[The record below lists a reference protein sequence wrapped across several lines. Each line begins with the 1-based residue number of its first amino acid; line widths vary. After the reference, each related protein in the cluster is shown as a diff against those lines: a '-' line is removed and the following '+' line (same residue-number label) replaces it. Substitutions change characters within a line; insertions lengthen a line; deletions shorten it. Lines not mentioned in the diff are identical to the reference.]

1 MLVVQN
7 FLSVEKKNLIQL
19 FHSNKLEEAL
29 SIAEKI
35 LSVDPN
41 DISIL
46 EIKGKIHLSLGDI
59 NSTVNCYLKAIQLNP
74 NCEKNYNAIALLF
87 GKIGKN
93 EKAIQYLYKSYDINK
108 KNPTTHF
115 NLGVIFFN
123 KKNWHKS
130 AEYFNNAIKIKPYY
144 PDAFYYLGKIFYNDS
159 QFEKAIIFFK
169 RCIQQKK
176 NHDNSFHNLGN
187 SLRDLGKFKDAIFYY
202 KSALEINPDRVDS
215 QHCLGL
221 TFYGLNQY
229 DKGKNIFENILLKN
243 QSDYFAKRNIAI
255 GQMKMGYIKDAINTF
270 LDVIP
275 NLPKCTTSLYCLL
288 ELSAFEKK
296 LNADDILNK
305 FKKILSINSD
315 STVQSSK
322 NIVALYG
329 FGRSGALFLHSLFDG
344 HPDIS
349 TLPGYFFKGWF
360 NVKTWPLLQPNYAE
374 DNWREKLALDICTYF
389 EPQFDASSKK
399 NVIGK
404 PNGDTDW
411 FAQNIGF
418 TQLGKDRTEVLDLDQ
433 DKFKNSLIKLLKSYA
448 TINVKVCFELIHEAF
463 HDAYRETT
471 HQNNEDKTIFY
482 HLHNPNYYERTS
494 FNYYYPHNKSL
505 FIVRHPIKMLES
517 WIKDELN
524 KIPEILAV
532 NASFEDNYEI
542 IKILQSSNKI
552 AWALQYFIN
561 PLNSM
566 GIVKGV
572 KLEDIKND
580 PQKTLDKMCKW
591 IGIKNDPSL
600 YKSEFMGKQFSRPS
614 INFDNITGFDKKSI
628 DVPIGR
634 LFGKRDIMILETLF
648 WPFMNEY
655 NYTQMSKKEF
665 IKNLKIIR
673 PWLEEPFEFEKDI
686 HKKLPEDTPDLHKIC
701 SYQTSH
707 RYLIKIWEILNETQS
722 YPYLI
727 EPLE

>member
-1 MLVVQN
+1 MLVDKN
-7 FLSVEKKNLIQL
+7 FLKIEKKKLIQL
-19 FHSNKLEEAL
+19 FHSNKFQVAL

-35 LSVDPN
+35 LSADPN

-59 NSTVNCYLKAIQLNP
+59 KSAINCYLKAIQLNP

-93 EKAIQYLYKSYDINK
+93 EKAKQYLLKSYDINI

-123 KKNWHKS
+123 KKNWLKS
-130 AEYFNNAIKIKPYY
+130 TEYFNNAIKIKPYY
-144 PDAFYYLGKIFYNDS
+144 PDAYYYLGKIFYNVS

-176 NHDNSFHNLGN
+176 NHDDSFHNIGN
-187 SLRDLGKFKDAIFYY
+187 SLRDLGRFKDAIFYY
-202 KSALEINPDRVDS
+202 ETALEINPNRIDS
-215 QHCLGL
+215 NHCLGL
-221 TFYGLNQY
+221 TFYGLNQFT
-229 DKGKNIFENILLKN
+229 KGKKIFENILTKN
-243 QSDYFAKRNIAI
+243 QFDYFAKRNFAI
-255 GQMKMGYIKDAINTF
+255 GQMKMGYIKDAIKTL

-275 NLPKCTTSLYCLL
+275 NLPECTTSLYCLL

-305 FKKILSINSD
+305 FIKILSINSD

-322 NIVALYG
+322 KIVALYG
-329 FGRSGALFLHSLFDG
+329 FGRSGSLFLHSLFDG

-360 NVKTWPLLQPNYAE
+360 NEKTWPLLQPNYAE
-374 DNWREKLALDICTYF
+374 DNWREKLALDICNYF
-389 EPQFDASSKK
+389 EPQFDANSKK

-404 PNGDTDW
+404 PNGDTAW
-411 FAQNIGF
+411 FAQNLGF
-418 TQLGKDRTEVLDLDQ
+418 TQLGNDRSEVLDLDQ
-433 DKFKNSLIKLLKSYA
+433 DKFKNSLIKLLKSYS

-463 HDAYRETT
+463 HDAYRVTT
-471 HQNNEDKTIFY
+471 NQDYEDKTIFY

-494 FNYYYPHNKSL
+494 FNYYYPNNKSL
-505 FIVRHPIKMLES
+505 FIVRHPIQMLES
-517 WIKDELN
+517 WIKDEL
-524 KIPEILAV
+524 KQIPETLAV
-532 NASFEDNYEI
+532 NASFENNYEI

-552 AWALQYFIN
+552 AWALQYFMN

-580 PQKTLDKMCKW
+580 PQKTLNKMCKW
-591 IGIKNDPSL
+591 IGIKNDPTL
-600 YKSEFMGKQFSRPS
+600 YKSEFMGKQYSRPS
-614 INFDNITGFDKKSI
+614 INFDNITGFDKRSI

-634 LFGKRDIMILETLF
+634 LFGKRDIIILETLF

-673 PWLEEPFEFEKDI
+673 PWLEEPFEFEKDV
-686 HKKLPEDTPDLHKIC
+686 HKKLPEDTPDLNEIC
-701 SYQTSH
+701 SYQIPH

>member
-1 MLVVQN
+1 MT
-7 FLSVEKKNLIQL
+7 
-19 FHSNKLEEAL
+19 
-29 SIAEKI
+29 EKI
-35 LSVDPN
+35 YPQLPTDNCIVNNLENKS
-41 DISIL
+41 SI
-46 EIKGKIHLSLGDI
+46 EKSIFV
-59 NSTVNCYLKAIQLNP
+59 NS
-74 NCEKNYNAIALLF
+74 
-87 GKIGKN
+87 
-93 EKAIQYLYKSYDINK
+93 
-108 KNPTTHF
+108 
-115 NLGVIFFN
+115 
-123 KKNWHKS
+123 
-130 AEYFNNAIKIKPYY
+130 
-144 PDAFYYLGKIFYNDS
+144 
-159 QFEKAIIFFK
+159 
-169 RCIQQKK
+169 
-176 NHDNSFHNLGN
+176 
-187 SLRDLGKFKDAIFYY
+187 
-202 KSALEINPDRVDS
+202 
-215 QHCLGL
+215 
-221 TFYGLNQY
+221 
-229 DKGKNIFENILLKN
+229 
-243 QSDYFAKRNIAI
+243 
-255 GQMKMGYIKDAINTF
+255 
-270 LDVIP
+270 
-275 NLPKCTTSLYCLL
+275 
-288 ELSAFEKK
+288 
-296 LNADDILNK
+296 
-305 FKKILSINSD
+305 SD

-329 FGRSGALFLHSLFDG
+329 FGRSGSLFLHSLFDG

-360 NVKTWPLLQPNYAE
+360 NEKTWPLLQPNYAE
-374 DNWREKLALDICTYF
+374 DNWREKLALDICNYF
-389 EPQFDASSKK
+389 EPQFDANSKK

-404 PNGDTDW
+404 PNGDTAW
-411 FAQNIGF
+411 FAQNLGF
-418 TQLGKDRTEVLDLDQ
+418 TQLGKDRSEVLDLDQ
-433 DKFKNSLIKLLKSYA
+433 DKFKNSLIKLLKSYS

-471 HQNNEDKTIFY
+471 NQDYEDKTIFY

-505 FIVRHPIKMLES
+505 FIVRHPIQMLES
-517 WIKDELN
+517 WIKDEIN
-524 KIPEILAV
+524 QIPEKLAA
-532 NASFEDNYEI
+532 NASFENNYEI

-591 IGIKNDPSL
+591 IGIKNDPTL

-634 LFGKRDIMILETLF
+634 LFGKRDIIILETLF

-655 NYTQMSKKEF
+655 KYTQMSKKEF

-686 HKKLPEDTPDLHKIC
+686 HKKLPEDTPDLHEIC
-701 SYQTSH
+701 SYQIPH

>member
-1 MLVVQN
+1 MLVDQN
-7 FLSVEKKNLIQL
+7 FFNIERKKLIQL
-19 FHSNKLEEAL
+19 FHSSKFQEAL

-35 LSVDPN
+35 LSADPN

-130 AEYFNNAIKIKPYY
+130 AEYFYNAIKIKPYY
-144 PDAFYYLGKIFYNDS
+144 PDAYYHLGKIFYNET

-176 NHDNSFHNLGN
+176 NHDDSFHNIGN
-187 SLRDLGKFKDAIFYY
+187 SLRDLGRFKDAIFYY
-202 KSALEINPDRVDS
+202 KTALEINPDRVDS
-215 QHCLGL
+215 SHCLGL
-221 TFYGLNQY
+221 TFYGLNQFV
-229 DKGKNIFENILLKN
+229 KGKSIFEDILMKN
-243 QSDYFAKRNIAI
+243 QFDYFAKRNIAI
-255 GQMKMGYIKDAINTF
+255 GQMKMGYVKDAINTL
-270 LDVIP
+270 LDVIQY
-275 NLPKCTTSLYCLL
+275 LPECTTSLYCLL

-296 LNADDILNK
+296 INAADILNQ
-305 FKKILSINSD
+305 FKKILSINSEV
-315 STVQSSK
+315 TVQSSK
-322 NIVALYG
+322 DIVALYG
-329 FGRSGALFLHSLFDG
+329 FGRSGSLFLHSLFDG

-360 NVKTWPLLQPNYAE
+360 NEKTWPLLQPNYSE
-374 DNWREKLALDICTYF
+374 DNWREKLALDICNYF

-404 PNGDTDW
+404 PNGDADW
-411 FAQNIGF
+411 FAQNLGF
-418 TQLGKDRTEVLDLDQ
+418 TQLGKDRSEVLDLDQ
-433 DKFKNSLIKLLKSYA
+433 DKFKNALIKLLESYS

-463 HDAYRETT
+463 HDAYRVTT
-471 HQNNEDKTIFY
+471 NQDYEDKTIFY

-505 FIVRHPIKMLES
+505 FIVRHPIQMLES
-517 WIKDELN
+517 WLKDQISR
-524 KIPEILAV
+524 IPEKLAV
-532 NASFEDNYEI
+532 DASFENNYEI

-561 PLNSM
+561 PLNSV

-701 SYQTSH
+701 SYQIPH
-707 RYLIKIWEILNETQS
+707 RYLIKIWEILNKTQS

>member
-1 MLVVQN
+1 MFIDQN
-7 FLSVEKKNLIQL
+7 FLSIEKKKLIHL
-19 FHSNKLEEAL
+19 FHSNKFQEAL

-35 LSVDPN
+35 LSLDPN

-46 EIKGKIHLSLGDI
+46 EIKGKIHLSLNDI
-59 NSTVNCYLKAIQLNP
+59 NSTINCYEKAIKLNP
-74 NCEKNYNAIALLF
+74 YCEKNYNSISILL

-93 EKAIQYLYKSYDINK
+93 EKAIQYLTKSYNINN

-130 AEYFNNAIKIKPYY
+130 TNYFNNAIIIKPYY
-144 PDAFYYLGKIFYNDS
+144 PDAYYYLGKIFYNDS
-159 QFEKAIIFFK
+159 QFEKAVIFFK

-176 NHDNSFHNLGN
+176 NHDDSFHNIGN
-187 SLRDLGKFKDAIFYY
+187 SLRALGRYKDAIFYY
-202 KSALEINPDRVDS
+202 KTALEINPNRIDS
-215 QHCLGL
+215 NHCLGL
-221 TFYGLNQY
+221 TFYGLNQF
-229 DKGKNIFENILLKN
+229 DRGKNIFEKIVIKN
-243 QSDYFAKRNIAI
+243 QFDYFAKRNIAI

-296 LNADDILNK
+296 LNVDDILNK

-329 FGRSGALFLHSLFDG
+329 FGRSGSLFLHSLFDG

-360 NVKTWPLLQPNYAE
+360 NEKTWPLLQPHYTE
-374 DNWREKLALDICTYF
+374 DNWREKLALDICNYF
-389 EPQFDASSKK
+389 EPQFDANSKK

-404 PNGDTDW
+404 PNDHAAW
-411 FAQNIGF
+411 FAQNLGF
-418 TQLGKDRTEVLDLDQ
+418 TQLGNDRSEVLDLDQ
-433 DKFKNSLIKLLKSYA
+433 DKFKNSLIELLKSYS
-448 TINVKVCFELIHEAF
+448 TINSKVCFELIHEAF

-471 HQNNEDKTIFY
+471 NQDYEDKTIFY
-482 HLHNPNYYERTS
+482 HLHNPNYYERAS

-517 WIKDELN
+517 WISYEIN
-524 KIPEILAV
+524 QIPEILAV
-532 NASFEDNYEI
+532 NASFEDNNEI

-552 AWALQYFIN
+552 SYSLQYFIN

-580 PQKTLDKMCKW
+580 PQKTLNKICKW
-591 IGIKNDPSL
+591 IGIKNDPTL

-628 DVPIGR
+628 NVPIGR
-634 LFGKRDIMILETLF
+634 LFGKRDIIILETLF

-655 NYTQMSKKEF
+655 KYTQMSKKEF

-686 HKKLPEDTPDLHKIC
+686 HRKLPKDTPDLHEIC
-701 SYQTSH
+701 SYHTPH
-707 RYLIKIWEILNETQS
+707 RYLIRIWEILNETQS

-727 EPLE
+727 EPLK

>member
-1 MLVVQN
+1 MLVDQN
-7 FLSVEKKNLIQL
+7 FFNIERKKLIQL
-19 FHSNKLEEAL
+19 FHSSKFHEAL

-35 LSVDPN
+35 LSADPN

-59 NSTVNCYLKAIQLNP
+59 KSAIDCYLKAIQLNP

-93 EKAIQYLYKSYDINK
+93 DKAIQYLYKSYDINK

-115 NLGVIFFN
+115 NLGFIFFN
-123 KKNWHKS
+123 KKNWYKS

-144 PDAFYYLGKIFYNDS
+144 PDAYYYLGKIFYNVS

-176 NHDNSFHNLGN
+176 NHDDSFHNIGN
-187 SLRDLGKFKDAIFYY
+187 SLRDLGRFKDAIFYY

-221 TFYGLNQY
+221 TFYGLNQFT
-229 DKGKNIFENILLKN
+229 KGKKIFENILTKN
-243 QSDYFAKRNIAI
+243 QFDYFAKRNIAI

-329 FGRSGALFLHSLFDG
+329 FGRSGSLFLHSLFDG

-360 NVKTWPLLQPNYAE
+360 NEKTWPLLQPNYAE
-374 DNWREKLALDICTYF
+374 DNWREKLALDICNYF

-404 PNGDTDW
+404 PNDHTAW
-411 FAQNIGF
+411 FAQNLGF
-418 TQLGKDRTEVLDLDQ
+418 TQLGKDRSEVLDLDQ
-433 DKFKNSLIKLLKSYA
+433 DKFKNSLIKLLESYS

-471 HQNNEDKTIFY
+471 HQENEDKTIFY

-517 WIKDELN
+517 WINYELN
-524 KIPEILAV
+524 QIPEKLAV

-591 IGIKNDPSL
+591 IGIKNDPTL

-686 HKKLPEDTPDLHKIC
+686 HKKLPEDTPDLNEIC
-701 SYQTSH
+701 SYQILH

>member
-1 MLVVQN
+1 MLVDQN
-7 FLSVEKKNLIQL
+7 FFNIERKKLIQL
-19 FHSNKLEEAL
+19 FHSSKFQEAL

-35 LSVDPN
+35 LSADPN

-87 GKIGKN
+87 GKIGKY
-93 EKAIQYLYKSYDINK
+93 EKALQYLYKSYDINK

-144 PDAFYYLGKIFYNDS
+144 PDAYYYLGKMYYNAS
-159 QFEKAIIFFK
+159 QFEKAITFFK

-176 NHDNSFHNLGN
+176 NHDDSFHNIGN
-187 SLRDLGKFKDAIFYY
+187 SLRDLGRFKDAIFYY
-202 KSALEINPDRVDS
+202 ETALEINPDRVDS
-215 QHCLGL
+215 SHCLGL
-221 TFYGLNQY
+221 TFYGLNQFVR
-229 DKGKNIFENILLKN
+229 GKNIFENILTKN
-243 QSDYFAKRNIAI
+243 QFDYFAKRNIAI
-255 GQMKMGYIKDAINTF
+255 GQMKMGYVKDAINTL

-275 NLPKCTTSLYCLL
+275 NLPECTTSLYCLL

-296 LNADDILNK
+296 INAAEILNQ
-305 FKKILSINSD
+305 FKKILSINSKV
-315 STVQSSK
+315 SVQSSK

-329 FGRSGALFLHSLFDG
+329 FGRSGSLFLHSLFDG

-360 NVKTWPLLQPNYAE
+360 NEKTWPLLQPNYAE
-374 DNWREKLALDICTYF
+374 DNWREKLVLDICNYF

-404 PNGDTDW
+404 PNGDADW
-411 FAQNIGF
+411 FAQNLGF
-418 TQLGKDRTEVLDLDQ
+418 TQLGKDRSEVLDLDQ
-433 DKFKNSLIKLLKSYA
+433 DKFKNSLIKLLESYS

-471 HQNNEDKTIFY
+471 NQDYEDKTIFY
-482 HLHNPNYYERTS
+482 HIHNPNYYERTS

-505 FIVRHPIKMLES
+505 FIVRHPIQMLES
-517 WIKDELN
+517 WMKDQIN
-524 KIPEILAV
+524 QIPEVLAV

-542 IKILQSSNKI
+542 INILQSSNKI

-561 PLNSM
+561 PSNSM

-580 PQKTLDKMCKW
+580 PQKTMNKMCKW
-591 IGIKNDPSL
+591 IGIKNDPTL

-655 NYTQMSKKEF
+655 KYTQMSKKEF

-686 HKKLPEDTPDLHKIC
+686 HKKLPEDTPDLHEIC
-701 SYQTSH
+701 SYQIPH
-707 RYLIKIWEILNETQS
+707 RYLIKIWEVLNETQS

>member
-1 MLVVQN
+1 MLVDKN
-7 FLSVEKKNLIQL
+7 FLKIEKKKLIQL
-19 FHSNKLEEAL
+19 FHSNKFQVAL

-35 LSVDPN
+35 LSADPN

-59 NSTVNCYLKAIQLNP
+59 NSTINCYLKTIQLNP
-74 NCEKNYNAIALLF
+74 NCEKNYNAIALLL
-87 GKIGKN
+87 GKIGQT
-93 EKAIQYLYKSYDINK
+93 EKAIQYLNKSFDINR

-115 NLGVIFFN
+115 NLGFIFFN

-130 AEYFNNAIKIKPYY
+130 AEYFHNAIKIKPYY

-202 KSALEINPDRVDS
+202 KSALEINPDRIDS

-229 DKGKNIFENILLKN
+229 DKGKKIFENILLKN
-243 QSDYFAKRNIAI
+243 QFDYFAKRNIAI
-255 GQMKMGYIKDAINTF
+255 GQMKMGYIKEAINTF

-296 LNADDILNK
+296 LNVDDILNK
-305 FKKILSINSD
+305 FNKILSIKSD

-322 NIVALYG
+322 DIVALYG
-329 FGRSGALFLHSLFDG
+329 FGRSGSLFLHSLFDG

-360 NVKTWPLLQPNYAE
+360 NEKTWPLLQPNYAE

-404 PNGDTDW
+404 PNGDAAW
-411 FAQNIGF
+411 FAQNLGF
-418 TQLGKDRTEVLDLDQ
+418 TQLGKDRSEVLDLDQ

-471 HQNNEDKTIFY
+471 HQNDEDKTLFY

-494 FNYYYPHNKSL
+494 FNYYYPNNKSL
-505 FIVRHPIKMLES
+505 FIVRHPIQMLES
-517 WIKDELN
+517 WINYELN
-524 KIPEILAV
+524 QIPEKWAV
-532 NASFEDNYEI
+532 NASFENNHEI

-552 AWALQYFIN
+552 SYTLQYFIN

-572 KLEDIKND
+572 KLEDLKND
-580 PQKTLDKMCKW
+580 PQKTLNKMCKW
-591 IGIKNDPSL
+591 IGIKNDPTL

-634 LFGKRDIMILETLF
+634 LFGKRDIIILETLF

-686 HKKLPEDTPDLHKIC
+686 HKKLPKDTPDLHKIC
-701 SYQTSH
+701 SYQIPH

>member
-1 MLVVQN
+1 MLVDQN
-7 FLSVEKKNLIQL
+7 FFNIERKKLIQL
-19 FHSNKLEEAL
+19 FHSSKFQEAL

-35 LSVDPN
+35 LSADPN

-87 GKIGKN
+87 GKIGKY
-93 EKAIQYLYKSYDINK
+93 EKALQYLYKSYDINK

-144 PDAFYYLGKIFYNDS
+144 PDAYYYLGKMYYNAS
-159 QFEKAIIFFK
+159 QFEKAITFFK

-176 NHDNSFHNLGN
+176 NHDDSFHNIGN
-187 SLRDLGKFKDAIFYY
+187 SLRDLGRFKDAIFYY
-202 KSALEINPDRVDS
+202 ETALEINPDRVDS
-215 QHCLGL
+215 SHCLGL
-221 TFYGLNQY
+221 TFYGLNQFVR
-229 DKGKNIFENILLKN
+229 GKNIFENILTKN
-243 QSDYFAKRNIAI
+243 QFDYFAKRNIAI
-255 GQMKMGYIKDAINTF
+255 GQMKMGYVKDAINTL

-275 NLPKCTTSLYCLL
+275 NLPECTTSLYCLL

-296 LNADDILNK
+296 INAAEILNQ
-305 FKKILSINSD
+305 FKKILSINSKV
-315 STVQSSK
+315 SVQSSK

-329 FGRSGALFLHSLFDG
+329 FGRSGSLFLHSLFDG

-360 NVKTWPLLQPNYAE
+360 NEKTWPLLQPNYAE
-374 DNWREKLALDICTYF
+374 DNWREKLVLDICNYF

-404 PNGDTDW
+404 PNGDADW
-411 FAQNIGF
+411 FAQNLGF
-418 TQLGKDRTEVLDLDQ
+418 TQLGKDRSEVLDLDQ
-433 DKFKNSLIKLLKSYA
+433 DKFKNSLIKLLESYS

-463 HDAYRETT
+463 HDAYRVTT
-471 HQNNEDKTIFY
+471 NQDYVDKTIFY

-505 FIVRHPIKMLES
+505 FIVRHPIQMLES
-517 WIKDELN
+517 WMKDQLN
-524 KIPEILAV
+524 QIPEVLAV

-580 PQKTLDKMCKW
+580 PQKTMNKMCKW
-591 IGIKNDPSL
+591 IGIKNDPTL

-655 NYTQMSKKEF
+655 KYTQMSKKEF

-686 HKKLPEDTPDLHKIC
+686 HKKLPEDTPDLHEIC
-701 SYQTSH
+701 SYQILH
-707 RYLIKIWEILNETQS
+707 RYLIKIWEVLNETQS

>member
-1 MLVVQN
+1 MLVDQN
-7 FLSVEKKNLIQL
+7 FFYIERKKLIQL
-19 FHSNKLEEAL
+19 FHSSKFQEAL

-35 LSVDPN
+35 LSADPN

-87 GKIGKN
+87 GKIGKY
-93 EKAIQYLYKSYDINK
+93 EKALQYLYKSYDINK

-144 PDAFYYLGKIFYNDS
+144 PDAYYYLGKMYYNAS
-159 QFEKAIIFFK
+159 QFEKAITFFK

-176 NHDNSFHNLGN
+176 NHDDSFHNIGN
-187 SLRDLGKFKDAIFYY
+187 SLRDLGRFKDAIFYY
-202 KSALEINPDRVDS
+202 ETALEINPDRVDS
-215 QHCLGL
+215 SHCLGL
-221 TFYGLNQY
+221 TFYGINLFV
-229 DKGKNIFENILLKN
+229 KGKSIFEDILMKN
-243 QSDYFAKRNIAI
+243 QFDYFAKRNIAI
-255 GQMKMGYIKDAINTF
+255 GQMKMGYVKDAINTL

-275 NLPKCTTSLYCLL
+275 NLPECTTSLYCLL

-296 LNADDILNK
+296 INAAEILNQ
-305 FKKILSINSD
+305 FKKILSINSKV
-315 STVQSSK
+315 SVQSSK

-329 FGRSGALFLHSLFDG
+329 FGRSGSLFLHSLFDG

-360 NVKTWPLLQPNYAE
+360 NEKTWPLLQPNYAE
-374 DNWREKLALDICTYF
+374 DNWREKLVLDICNYF

-404 PNGDTDW
+404 PNGDADW
-411 FAQNIGF
+411 FAQNLGF
-418 TQLGKDRTEVLDLDQ
+418 TQLGKDRSEVLDLDQ
-433 DKFKNSLIKLLKSYA
+433 DKFKNSLIKLLESYS

-463 HDAYRETT
+463 HDAYRVTT
-471 HQNNEDKTIFY
+471 NQDYVDKTIFY

-505 FIVRHPIKMLES
+505 FIVRHPIQMLES
-517 WIKDELN
+517 WITYELN
-524 KIPEILAV
+524 QIPEVLAV
-532 NASFEDNYEI
+532 NASFENNYEI
-542 IKILQSSNKI
+542 IKILQSSCKI
-552 AWALQYFIN
+552 SYTLQYFIN

-591 IGIKNDPSL
+591 IGIKNDPTL

-655 NYTQMSKKEF
+655 KYTQMSKKEF

-686 HKKLPEDTPDLHKIC
+686 HKKLPKDTPDLNEIC
-701 SYQTSH
+701 SYQIPH

>member
-7 FLSVEKKNLIQL
+7 FLSEDKKKLIQL

-41 DISIL
+41 DISII

-59 NSTVNCYLKAIQLNP
+59 NSSINCYLKTIQLNP
-74 NCEKNYNAIALLF
+74 NCEKNYNAIALLL
-87 GKIGKN
+87 GKIGEN
-93 EKAIQYLYKSYDINK
+93 EKAIQYLNKSYDINR

-115 NLGVIFFN
+115 NLGFIFFN

-130 AEYFNNAIKIKPYY
+130 AEYFHNAIKIKPYY

-229 DKGKNIFENILLKN
+229 DKGKKIFENILLKN
-243 QSDYFAKRNIAI
+243 QFDYFAKRNIAI

-296 LNADDILNK
+296 LNVDDILNK

-329 FGRSGALFLHSLFDG
+329 FGRSGSLFLHSLFDG

-360 NVKTWPLLQPNYAE
+360 NEKTWPLLQPNYAE

-404 PNGDTDW
+404 PNDHTGW
-411 FAQNIGF
+411 FAQNLGF
-418 TQLGKDRTEVLDLDQ
+418 TQLGKDRSEVLDLDQ

-471 HQNNEDKTIFY
+471 HQNDEDKTLFY

-505 FIVRHPIKMLES
+505 FIVRHPIQMLES
-517 WIKDELN
+517 WMKDQIN
-524 KIPEILAV
+524 QIPETLAV
-532 NASFEDNYEI
+532 NASFENNDKI

-600 YKSEFMGKQFSRPS
+600 YKTEFMGKQFSRPS
-614 INFDNITGFDKKSI
+614 INFDNMTGFDKKSI

-701 SYQTSH
+701 SYQILH